1 MGKSLSSFRTS
12 KNILLGLATAFTCNV
27 EVELLEIE
35 IMSID
40 EIEKQKQKQSIKS
53 TIITVSLF
61 CCSPLL
67 LYKHIN
73 LLEANILWL
82 FMLSNSFLDVNS
94 EDQNLIA
101 SNRRYQ
107 YVSNL

>member
-1 MGKSLSSFRTS
+1 MSLYWYGAW
-12 KNILLGLATAFTCNV
+12 IHGGVLGSLWLIEA
-27 EVELLEIE
+27 ELLEIE

-40 EIEKQKQKQSIKS
+40 EIEKQKQSRKN
-53 TIITVSLF
+53 TIITVSLY
-61 CCSPLL
+61 CCSPSL

-82 FMLSNSFLDVNS
+82 FMLSNSSVDVNS
-94 EDQNLIA
+94 EDQHLIA